1 VPLAAI
7 RRREEIRAMIMNDT
21 VDHVRSS
28 LIERAKNIL
37 GTLGRF
43 PEGAFQTL
51 FRICTASVFWTS
63 GLTKIASWQTT
74 IVLFRDEYKVPVL
87 PPEIAA
93 YLGTAVELSCSTLIF
108 LGLASRLAT
117 LPLIGL
123 TMVIEIFVY
132 PEDWSE
138 HLTWL
143 SMLLFILTRGPGP
156 ISLDAVIRRYA
167 LKGRM

>member
-1 VPLAAI
+1 
-7 RRREEIRAMIMNDT
+7 MMMNGT
-21 VDHVRSS
+21 VSHGRSS
-28 LIERAKNIL
+28 FSQRARDIL
-37 GTLGRF
+37 ETLGRF

-51 FRICTASVFWTS
+51 FRICTASVFWAS

-93 YLGTAVELSCSTLIF
+93 YLGATVELSCSTLIF

-123 TMVIEIFVY
+123 TLVIEIFVY

-156 ISLDAVIRRYA
+156 LSLDAVIRRYA
-167 LKGRM
+167 LKGRV